1 MDVFSNLR
9 AQEIAE
15 ASAHRLAKSLT
26 AQAQSV
32 ISMLDDLIDEADNK
46 YHARWWHR
54 FFPGP
59 EKARRQRRAEE
70 RAALN
75 RSLDAWA
82 EQLAADERDDIP
94 SPGF

>member
-1 MDVFSNLR
+1 MNN
-9 AQEIAE
+9 AQQAERQFEIAE

-26 AQAQSV
+26 TKGPSV
-32 ISMLDDLIDEADNK
+32 ISMLDDMIDEADNK
-46 YHARWWHR
+46 RHARWWHR

-82 EQLAADERDDIP
+82 KQLAADELDL
-94 SPGF
+94 